1 MMLPMTE
8 SVLAPGV
15 ILRAVQTKKF
25 KTSMLSVTFLEPLTA
40 DHASLNALL
49 PKVLRRGTQRHPDME
64 SLSAALDDLYG
75 GGIEPILRKKGEV
88 QCIGFW
94 GSFLDDAFVPQ
105 KTHILEEA
113 TALLG
118 ELVLAPAGGKEGF
131 LPAYVESEKENLLQK
146 IRSQVNDKLQYALS
160 RLRTQMC
167 QGEAY
172 GLD

>member
-94 GSFLDDAFVPQ
+94 GVF
-105 KTHILEEA
+105 
-113 TALLG
+113 
-118 ELVLAPAGGKEGF
+118 
-131 LPAYVESEKENLLQK
+131 
-146 IRSQVNDKLQYALS
+146 
-160 RLRTQMC
+160 
-167 QGEAY
+167 
-172 GLD
+172 

>member
-113 TALLG
+113 TL
-118 ELVLAPAGGKEGF
+118 
-131 LPAYVESEKENLLQK
+131 
-146 IRSQVNDKLQYALS
+146 
-160 RLRTQMC
+160 
-167 QGEAY
+167 
-172 GLD
+172 

>member
-118 ELVLAPAGGKEGF
+118 
-131 LPAYVESEKENLLQK
+131 
-146 IRSQVNDKLQYALS
+146 
-160 RLRTQMC
+160 
-167 QGEAY
+167 
-172 GLD
+172 GL

>member
-64 SLSAALDDLYG
+64 SLSAALDDLSTAGESSPFSAKREKCSASAFG
-75 GGIEPILRKKGEV
+75 GV
-88 QCIGFW
+88 F
-94 GSFLDDAFVPQ
+94 
-105 KTHILEEA
+105 
-113 TALLG
+113 
-118 ELVLAPAGGKEGF
+118 
-131 LPAYVESEKENLLQK
+131 
-146 IRSQVNDKLQYALS
+146 
-160 RLRTQMC
+160 
-167 QGEAY
+167 
-172 GLD
+172 

>member
-1 MMLPMTE
+1 MLPMTE

-75 GGIEPILRKKGEV
+75 GGIEPFSAKREK
-88 QCIGFW
+88 C
-94 GSFLDDAFVPQ
+94 SASAF
-105 KTHILEEA
+105 
-113 TALLG
+113 
-118 ELVLAPAGGKEGF
+118 GGVF
-131 LPAYVESEKENLLQK
+131 
-146 IRSQVNDKLQYALS
+146 
-160 RLRTQMC
+160 
-167 QGEAY
+167 
-172 GLD
+172 

>member
-64 SLSAALDDLYG
+64 SLSAAWMISTAGESSPFSAKREKCSASAFG
-75 GGIEPILRKKGEV
+75 GV
-88 QCIGFW
+88 F
-94 GSFLDDAFVPQ
+94 
-105 KTHILEEA
+105 
-113 TALLG
+113 
-118 ELVLAPAGGKEGF
+118 
-131 LPAYVESEKENLLQK
+131 
-146 IRSQVNDKLQYALS
+146 
-160 RLRTQMC
+160 
-167 QGEAY
+167 
-172 GLD
+172 